1 VRQLSFRRLHLR
13 RISKTFFPS
22 SSTLQKDFW
31 DVFPTSTLEEENFLL
46 LGFQQVYSWVLLRPS
61 QYWYANCKSC
71 LRKSDRAHLITK
83 LSINKF
89 AWWIFWI
96 YAKAGHE
103 PQHRVTKLLTSKLK
117 MLSGMVF
124 ESHSL
129 HYISLF
135 ALYREGDYTLYS
147 PLSALPVGRR
157 LRSSV
162 ALTLYLPIVV
172 NPFSTR
178 VLLQFFP
185 PVCPLPRFFS
195 RFAPLKTSLIFCS
208 VVRLPLTRR
217 NMLLNIT
224 FFKKPTNI
232 FCFVFFSTS
241 CYEYQGACNMP
252 GRMYQGSHNM
262 SGTLLHTP

>member
-1 VRQLSFRRLHLR
+1 MMKKMPWRELWDRFLFVVCIAEELLRL
-13 RISKTFFPS
+13 TFFPS
-22 SSTLQKDFW
+22 SSTLQKDFL
-31 DVFPTSTLEEENFLL
+31 DFFPTSTLEEENFLL
-46 LGFQQVYSWVLLRPS
+46 GFRSWVLLRPS
-61 QYWYANCKSC
+61 QFWYANCKSC

-89 AWWIFWI
+89 AWWIFWV
-96 YAKAGHE
+96 YAKGGHE
-103 PQHRVTKLLTSKLK
+103 TQHRVKKLVISKLK

-129 HYISLF
+129 PYIRLL

-178 VLLQFFP
+178 VLLQFF
-185 PVCPLPRFFS
+185 LPRMPFASFF
-195 RFAPLKTSLIFCS
+195 FTFC
-208 VVRLPLTRR
+208 
-217 NMLLNIT
+217 
-224 FFKKPTNI
+224 
-232 FCFVFFSTS
+232 
-241 CYEYQGACNMP
+241 
-252 GRMYQGSHNM
+252 
-262 SGTLLHTP
+262 TPQNRPDFL

>member
-1 VRQLSFRRLHLR
+1 VRQLSFRRLHRR
-13 RISKTFFPS
+13 RIFKTFFPS

-31 DVFPTSTLEEENFLL
+31 DFSPTSTLEEENFLL

-61 QYWYANCKSC
+61 QYWYANCKSS

-96 YAKAGHE
+96 YAKGDHE
-103 PQHRVTKLLTSKLK
+103 PQHRVTKLLISKLK

-129 HYISLF
+129 HYISLL
-135 ALYREGDYTLYS
+135 ALYREADYVLYS

-162 ALTLYLPIVV
+162 ALTLYFPIVV

-178 VLLQFFP
+178 VLLQIFP
-185 PVCPLPRFFS
+185 PSLPFTSFF
-195 RFAPLKTSLIFCS
+195 FTFC
-208 VVRLPLTRR
+208 
-217 NMLLNIT
+217 
-224 FFKKPTNI
+224 
-232 FCFVFFSTS
+232 
-241 CYEYQGACNMP
+241 
-252 GRMYQGSHNM
+252 
-262 SGTLLHTP
+262 TPQNQPDFL